1 VPAASRILQSRA
13 RRGIVDEAIPPVQRS
28 AILSASEPEMRMR
41 EIAPTPIG
49 LAMAAIVE
57 EFGEIVI

>member
-1 VPAASRILQSRA
+1 
-13 RRGIVDEAIPPVQRS
+13 VQRS
-28 AILSASEPEMRMR
+28 AILRASGPEMRMS
-41 EIAPTPIG
+41 EIAPRPIG